1 MTTTH
6 PAIGTHDPAGTGSG
20 TDACTGLPR
29 PGIRAEG
36 VTKRYGRQVVVDD
49 VELDLPLGGVTALIG
64 PNGAGKST
72 LLSIA
77 GRLQS
82 ADAGRVTVTGLDV
95 ATAPGEELARRMAV
109 LRQENHLDI
118 RLTVRDLV
126 TFGRYPHS
134 KGRPGLDDLAH
145 VEKALEYLDLTQYA
159 DRFLDQLSGG
169 QRQRAFVAMVLC
181 QDTDVVLLDEPLNN
195 LDLRHAVA
203 MMGRL
208 RDAARE
214 LDRTIV
220 VVVHDLNVA
229 SCYADTI
236 VAMRDGKVVAC
247 GPPAEIMRPD
257 LLEEIYG
264 LPVAVHEIDG
274 QLIATYYR

>member
-1 MTTTH
+1 MTETVAPPLAPSSTPGGGE
-6 PAIGTHDPAGTGSG
+6 PAVRVES
-20 TDACTGLPR
+20 
-29 PGIRAEG
+29 
-36 VTKRYGRQVVVDD
+36 VSKRYGQTLVVDD
-49 VELDLPLGGVTALIG
+49 VHLELPVGGVTALIG

-72 LLSIA
+72 LLSIM
-77 GRLQS
+77 GRLLS
-82 ADAGRVTVTGLDV
+82 ADGGRVSISGLDV
-95 ATAPGEELARRMAV
+95 ATARGDDLARKLAV
-109 LRQENHLDI
+109 LRQENRLDI

-134 KGRPGLDDLAH
+134 KGRPGPDDLLH
-145 VEKALEYLDLTQYA
+145 VERALAYLDLSDLA

-214 LDRTIV
+214 LGRTIV
-220 VVVHDLNVA
+220 VVVHDLNIA

-236 VAMRDGKVVAC
+236 VAMSQGRVVAH
-247 GPPAEIMRPD
+247 GTPTEVIEPE
-257 LLEEIYG
+257 LLSGIYG
-264 LPVAVHEIDG
+264 LPVAVNEIDG
-274 QLIATYYR
+274 QRIATYYC

>member
-1 MTTTH
+1 MTDSATASATAAASDLH
-6 PAIGTHDPAGTGSG
+6 RCVGID
-20 TDACTGLPR
+20 R

-36 VTKRYGRQVVVDD
+36 VTKRYGHTVVVDD
-49 VELDLPLGGVTALIG
+49 VHLDLPLGGVTALIG

-72 LLSIA
+72 LLSIV
-77 GRLQS
+77 GRLLA
-82 ADAGRVTVTGLDV
+82 ADGGRVTVAGLDV
-95 ATAPGEELARRMAV
+95 ATTRGDELARRMAV

-134 KGRPGLDDLAH
+134 KGRPTAEDLAH
-145 VEKALEYLDLTQYA
+145 VERALDYLDLADLA

-195 LDLRHAVA
+195 LDLRHAVS

-208 RDAARE
+208 RDAAGE
-214 LDRTIV
+214 LGRTIV
-220 VVVHDLNVA
+220 VVVHDINVA

-236 VAMRDGKVVAC
+236 VAMRDGKVAAC
-247 GPPAEIMRPD
+247 GSPAQIMQPH
-257 LLEEIYG
+257 LLEDIYG
-264 LPVAVHEIDG
+264 LPVRVHELDG
-274 QLIATYYR
+274 QLIATYYG

>member
-1 MTTTH
+1 MTLTPAADTRACVDTDH
-6 PAIGTHDPAGTGSG
+6 PA
-20 TDACTGLPR
+20 
-29 PGIRAEG
+29 IRAEG
-36 VTKRYGRQVVVDD
+36 VTKRYGRTVVVDD
-49 VELDLPLGGVTALIG
+49 VHLDLPLGGVTALIG

-72 LLSIA
+72 LLSIV
-77 GRLQS
+77 GRLLT
-82 ADAGRVTVTGLDV
+82 ADGGRVTVTGLDV
-95 ATAPGEELARRMAV
+95 ATTRSDELAKRMAV

-134 KGRPGLDDLAH
+134 KGRPTADDLEH
-145 VEKALEYLDLTQYA
+145 VEKALHYLDLDHLA

-195 LDLRHAVA
+195 LDLRHAVS

-214 LDRTIV
+214 LGRTVV
-220 VVVHDLNVA
+220 VVVHDINVA

-236 VAMRDGKVVAC
+236 VAMRDGTVAAC
-247 GPPAEIMRPD
+247 GSPADIMRPE

-264 LPVAVHEIDG
+264 LPVRVHELDG
-274 QLIATYYR
+274 QLIATYYG